1 MHQGEVQH
9 PSNPPGTMKIDS
21 YSFGFMSID
30 GKGYSTDLIIYPG
43 GEVRSGWWRRQ
54 GHKLIPAD
62 LEGTDEC
69 KPDVIVIGTGA
80 NGMMKVPN
88 ETVQHLHEICGEL
101 IIKDTGEAVRQ
112 FNALVGSRRI
122 VGMFHLTC

>member
-1 MHQGEVQH
+1 
-9 PSNPPGTMKIDS
+9 MKIES

-30 GKGYSTDLIIYPG
+30 GKGYSTDLIIYPD
-43 GEVRSGWWRRQ
+43 GEVRSRWWRRQ
-54 GHKLIPAD
+54 GHKLLTDD
-62 LEGTDEC
+62 LERTDVY

-88 ETVQHLHEICGEL
+88 DTVRYLREICDEL

-112 FNALVGSRRI
+112 FNALSGSRRI
-122 VGMFHLTC
+122 VGMFHMTC